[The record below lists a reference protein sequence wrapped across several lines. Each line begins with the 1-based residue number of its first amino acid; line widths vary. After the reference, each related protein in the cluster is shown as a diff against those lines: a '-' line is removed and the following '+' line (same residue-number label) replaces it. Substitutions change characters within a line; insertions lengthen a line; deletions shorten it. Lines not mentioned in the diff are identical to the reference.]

1 MVASWQACGSFHA
14 LRALREGEGPPAP
27 SLLRRLDGERANST
41 RARQSAPT
49 AGRELLFYY
58 GSMCHESWIN
68 LYGFAPPDARPCP
81 KPKAT
86 ATAKGKAGSKIN
98 MKMQGKKLL
107 TPMATKNA
115 GVKLLPG
122 KS

>member
-1 MVASWQACGSFHA
+1 MQCAQVGIRATFDDRRNAFVATATQ
-14 LRALREGEGPPAP
+14 PIP
-27 SLLRRLDGERANST
+27 
-41 RARQSAPT
+41 

-81 KPKAT
+81 KPKAA
-86 ATAKGKAGSKIN
+86 ATAKGKAGSKIKATN
-98 MKMQGKKLL
+98 GPFGMKMQGKKLL

-122 KS
+122 KSE

>member
-1 MVASWQACGSFHA
+1 MCAQVGIRATFDDRRNAFVATATQ
-14 LRALREGEGPPAP
+14 PIP
-27 SLLRRLDGERANST
+27 
-41 RARQSAPT
+41 